1 MLTAYM
7 HCERQAMQ
15 GLPSKATRKEALR
28 CPHPDTEG
36 GQCRHRGLL
45 PSEYLV
51 RKQLSRVKGQLIARA

>member
-1 MLTAYM
+1 
-7 HCERQAMQ
+7 MQ

-36 GQCRHRGLL
+36 GQCRHRGLS